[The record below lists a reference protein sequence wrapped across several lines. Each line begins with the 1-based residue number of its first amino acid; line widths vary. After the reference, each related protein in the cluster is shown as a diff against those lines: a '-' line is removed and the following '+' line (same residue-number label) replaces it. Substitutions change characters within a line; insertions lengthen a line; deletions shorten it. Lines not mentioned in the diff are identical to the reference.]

1 MGFILMLIYF
11 KMKNKMMNKKY
22 KIILFMEQNLFLLSK
37 IYIRIRD
44 DLNIKLQYSTKFDTL
59 LLTTLNIIH
68 LFLFIKY

>member
-1 MGFILMLIYF
+1 MSFILMLIYF
-11 KMKNKMMNKKY
+11 KMKNKIMSKKY

-44 DLNIKLQYSTKFDTL
+44 DFNIKLQYNTKFDTL
-59 LLTTLNIIH
+59 LLTTLNISN

>member
-11 KMKNKMMNKKY
+11 KMKNKMMNEKY

-59 LLTTLNIIH
+59 LLTILNIIH